1 MSKMKT
7 SIDEKDNKPIAV
19 SVKKTNGRDEKME
32 KRSWKCCIYRCNIT
46 KRMQYIMKIYKC
58 QKCKNLDKMHKFLQR
73 IL

>member
-32 KRSWKCCIYRCNIT
+32 KRS
-46 KRMQYIMKIYKC
+46 
-58 QKCKNLDKMHKFLQR
+58 
-73 IL
+73 